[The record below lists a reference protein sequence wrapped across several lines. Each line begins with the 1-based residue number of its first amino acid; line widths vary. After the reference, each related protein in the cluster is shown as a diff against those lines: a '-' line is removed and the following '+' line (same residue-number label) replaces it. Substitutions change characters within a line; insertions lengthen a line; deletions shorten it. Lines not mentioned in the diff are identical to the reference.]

1 MAAAAVEL
9 SEDWEA
15 RAAAMDENPADGAA
29 PQFSPV
35 YPPDF
40 ATSYEFP
47 EGVVLFPPHVR
58 LGSRRPQRA
67 LARQAAAWGG
77 AGGKSGAR
85 PTPRPTLEETEWPR
99 SAPTAKI
106 VRGENAWV
114 GGTHGPKTPD
124 LRGPDAVRQ
133 KVRTIVNKIPSCS
146 AIRRNIEELYRERDE
161 LNRARA
167 RDKELKPVLDR
178 IEEQRDALEGA
189 KKTRERFLRELIAVP
204 VEDGESVST
213 FIEAFVQGV
222 LPAHSVIGGGQV
234 AERSLFEGPAQMC
247 CRLANPE
254 PWGDVAAEEARLL
267 EEAAGS
273 TSPAATAGTPSP
285 ASGELVDFVAWGPK
299 TFLRALR
306 TFCQRR
312 FLSATTD
319 EIGPY
324 VTLVGHLIRVE
335 ILPPRKFVPITQRV
349 LAARLIDAA
358 DKAEAEPIIHQMR
371 SLLEIVNES
380 FSHDGALFEKAEA
393 LFRAISKTRRLP
405 DRDFELSAR
414 SVSEAQIFLEK
425 RRGSKKGRNAPR
437 RKDESSWRS
446 GPPPPAAR
454 RAVSESAKGGLAL
467 PPGVSR
473 SGVVSQRSTSD
484 SSRRSTSDSSRRRG
498 GSGEWRDAGKGR
510 RERGKRRGRR

>member
-1 MAAAAVEL
+1 MEL

-15 RAAAMDENPADGAA
+15 RAAAMDEGLAEGAA

-67 LARQAAAWGG
+67 LAKQAVAWGG
-77 AGGKSGAR
+77 AGSNSGAR
-85 PTPRPTLEETEWPR
+85 STPRPTLKETEWPR

-124 LRGPDAVRQ
+124 LSGPDAVRQ

-146 AIRRNIEELYRERDE
+146 AIRRNIEELYREKDE

-178 IEEQRDALEGA
+178 IEEQREALEVA

-222 LPAHSVIGGGQV
+222 LPAHSVVGGGQV

-254 PWGDVAAEEARLL
+254 PWGGVAAEEARLL
-267 EEAAGS
+267 KKAAGPA
-273 TSPAATAGTPSP
+273 SPTTAAGTPSP
-285 ASGELVDFVAWGPK
+285 ASGQLVDFVAWGPR

-312 FLSATTD
+312 FLTATTD
-319 EIGPY
+319 ELGPY
-324 VTLVGHLIRVE
+324 VTLVGHLIGVE

-358 DKAEAEPIIHQMR
+358 DKTEAEPIIHQMR
-371 SLLEIVNES
+371 SLLEIVNEN
-380 FSHDGALFEKAEA
+380 FSHDDALFEKAEA

-425 RRGSKKGRNAPR
+425 RRDSKRSRDAPR
-437 RKDESSWRS
+437 KKDESSWRS
-446 GPPPPAAR
+446 GPPAPAAR
-454 RAVSESAKGGLAL
+454 RAVSESARGGLAL

-473 SGVVSQRSTSD
+473 SAGVGRS
-484 SSRRSTSDSSRRRG
+484 STSDSSRRRG